1 MPEGVR
7 RSVDE
12 SPEYV
17 LPISFVNTVTYHIDA
32 VMARDY
38 AWFETLLQKQRG
50 FVQQEKEV
58 LLELMQRVL
67 EVKNG
72 KMAVYAMIVEELARK
87 FSVRIV

>member
-1 MPEGVR
+1 M
-7 RSVDE
+7 DE

-72 KMAVYAMIVEELARK
+72 
-87 FSVRIV
+87 SVCDDRGGIGAQVQCPYCVNGSEIGP

>member
-1 MPEGVR
+1 MLPEGVR

-50 FVQQEKEV
+50 FVH
-58 LLELMQRVL
+58 L
-67 EVKNG
+67 
-72 KMAVYAMIVEELARK
+72 
-87 FSVRIV
+87 